1 MKLFKSLLLPLLC
14 FSSTAVFAGVC
25 NPDFC
30 HKVYIERLYVEASGK
45 IFIGTSGDEK
55 ILNCNAESGSYVTI
69 PAGTPGADFLYSA
82 LLTAQTT
89 NLPIEVIQVDDN
101 LPGCVVQYITLDKK

>member
-1 MKLFKSLLLPLLC
+1 MKSFKSLLLSLLC
-14 FSSTAVFAGVC
+14 FSSFAAFAGVC
-25 NPDFC
+25 VPDHC
-30 HKVYIERLYVEASGK
+30 SNVYIERLYVEASGK

-55 ILNCNAESGSYVTI
+55 ILNCNAASGVYEII
-69 PAGTPGADFLYSA
+69 PAGTPGADLLYST

-89 NLPIEVIQVDDN
+89 NSPIGVLQVDDN